1 MSDIRCT
8 ELRFN
13 MKIPIHKKAWDYL
26 TGMDKGT
33 YKSYSSVIAVAIVEY
48 FDRQYHGTVYDE
60 DRLIRRIAEMLQMMP
75 KPAEE
80 IVESTEADIDWG
92 FLGG

>member
-1 MSDIRCT
+1 MSDIHRT
-8 ELRFN
+8 IIRLN
-13 MKIPIHKKAWDYL
+13 MKNPVQKKAWEYL
-26 TGMDKGT
+26 SGMDKGV

-60 DRLIRRIAEMLQMMP
+60 DRLVRRIAEMLRVVP
-75 KPAEE
+75 KPAD
-80 IVESTEADIDWG
+80 ESTESDIDWG